1 MIDKTATTG
10 LQIPPMEPSLSHRTV
25 RRSIFSD
32 VTTSGTG
39 KRRRLDRQDECNH
52 FQLQYPYQRDVNV
65 NLLENVA
72 LISANSDHANSS
84 FMFSVNDDLISDL
97 KAEFVS
103 ETELQQQHDVD
114 VNLLENVASV
124 SVTSDHA
131 NSSFVCSVNDGSIS
145 DLKAECVSVTESFM
159 SVPDGF
165 RNTSVSSV
173 IGLETEEIESVSTS
187 KPNNNKKKKTT
198 PATATET
205 VAVAVAED
213 EATSRRKPP
222 APAAMM
228 PCAAEIE
235 EFFSKAEKYE
245 QKRFVEKYN
254 YDIVKDVPME
264 GKYQWIELKP

>member
-1 MIDKTATTG
+1 MIDITVTTG
-10 LQIPPMEPSLSHRTV
+10 CNCRLQIPPMEPSLSHGTV
-25 RRSIFSD
+25 RRSTFSD
-32 VTTSGTG
+32 ITTSGTG
-39 KRRRLDRQDECNH
+39 KRRRLDRQDEYNH
-52 FQLQYPYQRDVNV
+52 FQLQYQYQRDVDV

-72 LISANSDHANSS
+72 SS
-84 FMFSVNDDLISDL
+84 FMCSVNDDLITDL
-97 KAEFVS
+97 KAEYVT
-103 ETELQQQHDVD
+103 ETELQQQHDAD

-131 NSSFVCSVNDGSIS
+131 NSSFTCSVNDGSNS
-145 DLKAECVSVTESFM
+145 DLKAECVSGTESFM

-165 RNTSVSSV
+165 RNTSASSV
-173 IGLETEEIESVSTS
+173 ICLETEETESVSTS
-187 KPNNNKKKKTT
+187 KSNNNKKKKTT
-198 PATATET
+198 PATGT
-205 VAVAVAED
+205 VTVAVAED

-222 APAAMM
+222 APAAIM

-264 GKYQWIELKP
+264 GRYQWIELKP

>member
-1 MIDKTATTG
+1 MIDITVTTG
-10 LQIPPMEPSLSHRTV
+10 CNCRLQIPPMEPSLSHGTV
-25 RRSIFSD
+25 RRSTFSD
-32 VTTSGTG
+32 ITTSGTG
-39 KRRRLDRQDECNH
+39 KRRRLDRQDEYNH
-52 FQLQYPYQRDVNV
+52 FQLQYQYQRDVDV

-72 LISANSDHANSS
+72 SS
-84 FMFSVNDDLISDL
+84 FMCSVNDDLITDL
-97 KAEFVS
+97 K
-103 ETELQQQHDVD
+103 QHDAD

-131 NSSFVCSVNDGSIS
+131 NSSFTCSVNDGSNS
-145 DLKAECVSVTESFM
+145 DLKAECVSGTESFM

-165 RNTSVSSV
+165 SRNTSASSV
-173 IGLETEEIESVSTS
+173 ICLETEETESVSTS
-187 KPNNNKKKKTT
+187 KSNNNKKKKTT
-198 PATATET
+198 PATGT
-205 VAVAVAED
+205 VTVAVAED

-222 APAAMM
+222 APAAIM

-264 GKYQWIELKP
+264 GRYQWIELKP

>member
-10 LQIPPMEPSLSHRTV
+10 CNCRLQIPPMEPSLSHGTV
-25 RRSIFSD
+25 RRSTFSD
-32 VTTSGTG
+32 ITTSGTG
-39 KRRRLDRQDECNH
+39 KRRRLDRQDEYNH
-52 FQLQYPYQRDVNV
+52 FQLQYQYQRDVDV

-72 LISANSDHANSS
+72 SS
-84 FMFSVNDDLISDL
+84 FMCSVNDDLITDL
-97 KAEFVS
+97 KAEYVT
-103 ETELQQQHDVD
+103 ETELQQQQDVD

-131 NSSFVCSVNDGSIS
+131 NSSFICSVNDGSNS

-165 RNTSVSSV
+165 RNTSASSV
-173 IGLETEEIESVSTS
+173 ISLETEEIESVSTS
-187 KPNNNKKKKTT
+187 KPNKKKKKKKTT
-198 PATATET
+198 PATVGVE
-205 VAVAVAED
+205 ED

-228 PCAAEIE
+228 PFAAEIE

-245 QKRFVEKYN
+245 QKQFAEKYN

-264 GKYQWIELKP
+264 GRYQWIELKP